1 MWHRGCLKDS
11 GYFGLD
17 SGGSISVIILKISW
31 QKLQGYKERVLKVAT
46 TRNTTPTL
54 NLKLFV

>member
-11 GYFGLD
+11 GYFGLG

-31 QKLQGYKERVLKVAT
+31 TKAANPF
-46 TRNTTPTL
+46 RNGTKSWRQREMPFKIICL
-54 NLKLFV
+54 AN